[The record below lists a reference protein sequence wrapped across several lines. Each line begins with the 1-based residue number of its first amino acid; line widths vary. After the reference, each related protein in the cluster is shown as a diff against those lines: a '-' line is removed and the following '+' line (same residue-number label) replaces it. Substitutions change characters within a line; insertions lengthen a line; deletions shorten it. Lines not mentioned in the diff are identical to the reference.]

1 MLTRREVLIQ
11 LKRMGAEKPSS
22 LKAYLRDF
30 ENYMAVNYG
39 LIVVKTKKQK
49 RPVGDLPFPFREK
62 ADPSAG
68 KGGAL

>member
-22 LKAYLRDF
+22 LKAYLKDF

-39 LIVVKTKKQK
+39 LIVVKTKKTK
-49 RPVGDLPFPFREK
+49 NTCRRSPLSFEK
-62 ADPSAG
+62 KQTHQQERAG
-68 KGGAL
+68 H